1 MDTVA
6 LMNLRELLGEA
17 PFVCGPETSLIEV
30 AAAMERSDLEA
41 AAVVEGL
48 QLMGLV
54 TESDLRRAVAS
65 DIDLGAT
72 SVADVMSRDPDT
84 FDADLDVWDAAAW
97 ITESGYR
104 HLPVVD
110 DDGTLQGVVSVRDLL
125 KGLVDTV

>member
-1 MDTVA
+1 VA
-6 LMNLRELLGEA
+6 SMNLRELLGDA

-48 QLMGLV
+48 ELMGLI

-65 DIDLGAT
+65 DVDLSST

-97 ITESGYR
+97 IAESRYR